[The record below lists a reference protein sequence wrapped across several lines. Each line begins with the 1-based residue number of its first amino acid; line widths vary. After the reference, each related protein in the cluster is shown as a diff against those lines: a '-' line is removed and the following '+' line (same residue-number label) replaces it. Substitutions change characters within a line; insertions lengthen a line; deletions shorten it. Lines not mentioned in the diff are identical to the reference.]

1 MKTRRT
7 TGRGVNAVSRRR
19 RRRPGINGVPAVISR
34 SGARARAHRRVR
46 SAQEKRRVDRASRPR
61 VRVHGAP
68 SSRGTIIRDRRV
80 VVVYSRGEARE
91 TRKTGVVH
99 RLDSTPRPARSRAR
113 ACDGE
118 ERNENKK
125 REERGY
131 RSLSLSSTS
140 SLPVIALE
148 GTPERRRPSSYESA
162 NSLSTRRP
170 QSRRDHP
177 LNLSI
182 LLSGGKET
190 NQDFLSSGERTGR
203 SPAPN
208 PAVPPQGNVVF
219 GRVRL
224 SRGVASRPSPS

>member
-1 MKTRRT
+1 MSESTELPH
-7 TGRGVNAVSRRR
+7 RGM
-19 RRRPGINGVPAVISR
+19 
-34 SGARARAHRRVR
+34 
-46 SAQEKRRVDRASRPR
+46 
-61 VRVHGAP
+61 
-68 SSRGTIIRDRRV
+68 IIRDRRV

-91 TRKTGVVH
+91 TRNCGVV
-99 RLDSTPRPARSRAR
+99 PRPRFHASSCAVARAR
-113 ACDGE
+113 VRRIGE
-118 ERNENKK
+118 EREQ
-125 REERGY
+125 EEREDTA
-131 RSLSLSSTS
+131 LSSTS

-148 GTPERRRPSSYESA
+148 GTPERRRRRRTRA

>member
-1 MKTRRT
+1 M
-7 TGRGVNAVSRRR
+7 
-19 RRRPGINGVPAVISR
+19 
-34 SGARARAHRRVR
+34 
-46 SAQEKRRVDRASRPR
+46 DRASRPR

-68 SSRGTIIRDRRV
+68 SERGI
-80 VVVYSRGEARE
+80 
-91 TRKTGVVH
+91 TG
-99 RLDSTPRPARSRAR
+99 PARRSRVLARRGDERHGKSVRAPIPRLVLRGRAR
-113 ACDGE
+113 ARVRRRGGE
-118 ERNENKK
+118 TNERESAPFSLFDV
-125 REERGY
+125 
-131 RSLSLSSTS
+131 SLSLSLRNRVGRNARAS
-140 SLPVIALE
+140 S
-148 GTPERRRPSSYESA
+148 SHSF
-162 NSLSTRRP
+162 STRRP

>member
-1 MKTRRT
+1 MSPFRFHASSC
-7 TGRGVNAVSRRR
+7 AV
-19 RRRPGINGVPAVISR
+19 
-34 SGARARAHRRVR
+34 ARARVRR
-46 SAQEKRRVDRASRPR
+46 
-61 VRVHGAP
+61 
-68 SSRGTIIRDRRV
+68 RGGT
-80 VVVYSRGEARE
+80 STGRE
-91 TRKTGVVH
+91 
-99 RLDSTPRPARSRAR
+99 DAF
-113 ACDGE
+113 
-118 ERNENKK
+118 
-125 REERGY
+125 
-131 RSLSLSSTS
+131 SSTS
-140 SLPVIALE
+140 LLRDRVGRNARASSFVVVEREENPGCNGVTESERASE
-148 GTPERRRPSSYESA
+148 SSSGTDGTRVNGVNRSDPRLVSSRLASCPTPA
-162 NSLSTRRP
+162 RTLVRTALSTRRP

>member
-1 MKTRRT
+1 MAGMATCLSYGGSRECRWFARADRVSESTKFSPANADRERGDRRASSCTRTKRIRA
-7 TGRGVNAVSRRR
+7 RGDRVLSLTLRVAPQTRLAVFL
-19 RRRPGINGVPAVISR
+19 RRPPLAASSPSRHLINTSR
-34 SGARARAHRRVR
+34 TL
-46 SAQEKRRVDRASRPR
+46 PPC
-61 VRVHGAP
+61 VHGRRLCYTTTTNVFVASV
-68 SSRGTIIRDRRV
+68 SSARGCITH
-80 VVVYSRGEARE
+80 
-91 TRKTGVVH
+91 T
-99 RLDSTPRPARSRAR
+99 L
-113 ACDGE
+113 
-118 ERNENKK
+118 
-125 REERGY
+125 
-131 RSLSLSSTS
+131 L
-140 SLPVIALE
+140 
-148 GTPERRRPSSYESA
+148 
-162 NSLSTRRP
+162 RRP